1 MLPWRWIPLPT
12 TAFVLRADGPV
23 DYRWVALEEISP
35 ALALS
40 VVAAED
46 QKFPDHGGF
55 DYVAIREAALERRE
69 RRRGASTISQQVA
82 KNVYLWPGRSL
93 VRKGIEAYLTV
104 WIEALWPKRR
114 ILEVYLNV
122 AEFGPGVYGAEAA
135 AQRYF
140 ARSAGELGP
149 REAALLAAVL
159 PNPRRMSAAQPSEY
173 VRGRAAEIASA
184 VRRLGPRHLAGL
196 R

>member
-12 TAFVLRADGPV
+12 TAFVLRADTPV
-23 DYRWVALEEISP
+23 DYRWVPLDEISP
-35 ALALS
+35 TLALS

-55 DYVAIREAALERRE
+55 DYVAIREAAFERRE

-93 VRKGIEAYLTV
+93 ARKGIEAYLTV
-104 WIEALWPKRR
+104 WIELLWPKRR

-135 AQRYF
+135 AQRF
-140 ARSAGELGP
+140 FGRRASQLGP
-149 REAALLAAVL
+149 REASLLAAVL
-159 PNPRRMSAAQPSEY
+159 PNPRRMSAAEPSEY
-173 VRGRAAEIASA
+173 VRGRAAEIARA
-184 VRRLGPRHLAGL
+184 ARRLGPQHLAEL